1 MSRRVETLL
10 SQIKDVLTD
19 LKHSDGNNSGGA
31 EADIRRVQEL
41 SRLALQ
47 LVQINTNSLT
57 RTTRE
62 DIRSTLVASAFSMLQ
77 PEEMDVVQDIER
89 QRAKLNQR
97 LACASTRAE
106 RREPIGKLRW
116 LDEQQ
121 MLFLRGL
128 MKDSLKKS
136 ANLKRQRKHYF
147 RAMRALGI
155 NAQGNTCN
163 SKET

>member
-41 SRLALQ
+41 SRLALE

-62 DIRSTLVASAFSMLQ
+62 DIRSMLVASVPYMLA
-77 PEEMDVVQDIER
+77 PEEIDIIQKSEA
-89 QRAKLNQR
+89 QRATLSQE
-97 LACASTRAE
+97 LAGASTRAS
-106 RREPIGKLRW
+106 RREPISSLRW

-121 MLFLRGL
+121 MLFLRGVL
-128 MKDSLKKS
+128 KDPLKKQL
-136 ANLKRQRKHYF
+136 NFKRERKHYF
-147 RAMRALGI
+147 RAMRALGLD
-155 NAQGNTCN
+155 THESPCN
-163 SKET
+163 NKRR